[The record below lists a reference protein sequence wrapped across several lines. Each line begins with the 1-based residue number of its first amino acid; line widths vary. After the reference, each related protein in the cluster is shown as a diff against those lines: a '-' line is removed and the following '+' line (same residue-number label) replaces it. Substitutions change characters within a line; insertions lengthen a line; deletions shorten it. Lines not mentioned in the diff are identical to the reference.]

1 MSCGS
6 HEVSWR
12 ISLIVSAERGRLL
25 IMISPCSG
33 CTNPSMACTRVDLPE
48 PDGPYKTTFSPGLI

>member
-6 HEVSWR
+6 QEVSWR

-25 IMISPCSG
+25 MRISPCSG
-33 CTNPSMACTRVDLPE
+33 WRNPSIAWTRVDLPE
-48 PDGPYKTTFSPGLI
+48 PEGP

>member
-1 MSCGS
+1 MSCGN

-25 IMISPCSG
+25 MRISPCSG
-33 CTNPSMACTRVDLPE
+33 CTNPSIAWTRVDLPE
-48 PDGPYKTTFSPGLI
+48 PEGP